1 MAILYCTG
9 KRFKQII
16 TAGADRVV
24 RNRDYLNKI
33 NVFPVPDGDTGSNMA
48 STLIAAVREMEALK
62 EFSLETIAK
71 AAAWGA
77 LMGARGNSGI
87 IMAQILSGLAES
99 VKERDRLTAED
110 LAVAFTW
117 TSEKA
122 RKAILHPTEGTILT
136 VIRDAAETARDIA
149 KTQKDLALLIDGMA
163 KSAMSSVERT
173 PLLLP
178 KLKEAGVVD
187 AGGLGFAYFL
197 EGILHLVQGVA
208 ATDGAMNDDGLP
220 AAMTPDAGEHHWNF
234 RYCTEFI
241 LKGSQIS
248 EDVIKGSLAP
258 MGDSLVVVGDTHL
271 ARVHIHTSQPE
282 EVLRYASTLGQVSSI
297 KVDDMLVQHTARFQD
312 SNAAKRTS
320 VIAVVLGDG
329 LKELFYNAG
338 AELVVDG
345 GPTQN
350 PSTADLV
357 TAIETVASSHVIILP
372 NHKNIFPVAAQA
384 AEMTPKNVTV
394 LRTAS
399 AVQGLAAVLAYMDEA
414 SSEENMDKMRETFS
428 YVKTGEVA
436 LASRSA
442 VQGGVEVLSGDSIG
456 IFEGKIKVSCAQA
469 KDAALG
475 LVAHMIGPSSEIV
488 TLYYG
493 ESIQKEEAE
502 ALQSA
507 LEHRH
512 EGIVVELY
520 YGGQPYAHYII
531 SAE

>member
-16 TAGADRVV
+16 MAGADWVV
-24 RNRDYLNKI
+24 KNRDYLNKI
-33 NVFPVPDGDTGSNMA
+33 NVFPVPDGDTGSNMSA
-48 STLIAAVREMEALK
+48 TLIAAVREMEALK
-62 EFSLETIAK
+62 DCSLETIAK

-87 IMAQILSGLAES
+87 IMAQILSGLAEG
-99 VKERDRLTAED
+99 VKGRDRLFAED
-110 LAVAFTW
+110 LAAAFTW
-117 TSEKA
+117 AGEKA
-122 RKAILHPTEGTILT
+122 QRAILHPAEGTILT
-136 VIRDAAETARDIA
+136 VISDAAGTAREIA
-149 KTQKDLALLIDGMA
+149 VTEKDLAIFLDGMVA
-163 KSAMSSVERT
+163 SARSSVERT

-187 AGGLGFAYFL
+187 AGGLGFLYFL
-197 EGILHLVQGVA
+197 EGILRLVQGVSV
-208 ATDGAMNDDGLP
+208 TDVVVGDDGIS
-220 AAMTPDAGEHHWNF
+220 AGMSVEAGEHQWNF

-248 EDVIKGSLAP
+248 EEDIKNTLAP

-271 ARVHIHTSQPE
+271 ARVHIHTGQPE
-282 EVLRYASTLGQVSSI
+282 DVLKYASTLGQVSSI
-297 KVDDMLVQHTARFQD
+297 KVDDMLVQHTARFRD
-312 SNAAKRTS
+312 SNTAKRTS

-357 TAIETVASSHVIILP
+357 AAIETVASPDVIILP
-372 NHKNIFPVAAQA
+372 NHKNIFPVATQA
-384 AEMTPKNVTV
+384 AEMTPKDATV
-394 LRTAS
+394 LKTTS
-399 AVQGLAAVLAYMDEA
+399 AVEGLSALLAYMDEA
-414 SSEENMDKMRETFS
+414 STEENIVRMEEASGHIKP
-428 YVKTGEVA
+428 GEVA
-436 LASRSA
+436 LASRDA

-456 IFEGKIKVSCAQA
+456 IYRGEIQVSCARTE
-469 KDAALG
+469 DAALD
-475 LVAHMIGPSSEIV
+475 LVTAMIEPSDEIV

-507 LEHRH
+507 LKLRH
-512 EGIVVELY
+512 EDIEIELY
-520 YGGQPYAHYII
+520 YGGQPYAQYII
-531 SAE
+531 SVE

>member
-16 TAGADRVV
+16 MAGADWVV
-24 RNRDYLNKI
+24 KNRDYLNKI
-33 NVFPVPDGDTGSNMA
+33 NVFPVPDGDTGSNMS

-62 EFSLETIAK
+62 DLSLETTAK

-87 IMAQILSGLAES
+87 IMAQILSGLADG
-99 VKERDRLTAED
+99 VKGRDRLFADD
-110 LAVAFTW
+110 LATAFTW
-117 TSEKA
+117 AGEKA
-122 RKAILHPTEGTILT
+122 QRAILHPAEGTILT
-136 VIRDAAETARDIA
+136 VISDAAETAREIA
-149 KTQKDLALLIDGMA
+149 KTEKDLAIFLDAMVT
-163 KSAMSSVERT
+163 SARSSVERT

-187 AGGLGFAYFL
+187 AGGLGFLYFL
-197 EGILHLVQGVA
+197 EGILRLVQGASVKDVVA
-208 ATDGAMNDDGLP
+208 GDDGVLTGMP
-220 AAMTPDAGEHHWNF
+220 VDAGEHHWNF

-241 LKGSQIS
+241 LKGSHIS
-248 EDVIKGSLAP
+248 EDAIKNTLDS

-271 ARVHIHTSQPE
+271 ARVHIHTGQPE
-282 EVLRYASTLGQVSSI
+282 DVLQYASTLGQVSSI

-312 SNAAKRTS
+312 SNTEKRTS

-350 PSTADLV
+350 PNTADLV
-357 TAIETVASSHVIILP
+357 TAIETVASSDVIILS
-372 NHKNIFPVAAQA
+372 NHKNIYPVAAQA

-394 LRTAS
+394 LRTGSVIEGLS
-399 AVQGLAAVLAYMDEA
+399 ALLAYMDEA
-414 SSEENMDKMRETFS
+414 STEENISRMEEAFGHI
-428 YVKTGEVA
+428 KTGEVT
-436 LASRSA
+436 LASRSTI
-442 VQGGVEVLSGDSIG
+442 QGGVEVLSGDSIG
-456 IFEGKIKVSCAQA
+456 IFGGKIKVSCAQA
-469 KDAALG
+469 EDAALD
-475 LVAHMIGPSSEIV
+475 LVTAMIGPYDEIV

-507 LEHRH
+507 LKHRYK
-512 EGIVVELY
+512 GIEIELY
-520 YGGQPYAHYII
+520 YGGQPYAQYII

>member
-24 RNRDYLNKI
+24 KNCNHLNKI
-33 NVFPVPDGDTGSNMA
+33 NVFPVPDGDTGSNMT
-48 STLIAAVREMEALK
+48 STLIAAVREMEVLK
-62 EFSLETIAK
+62 DLSLEAVAK

-87 IMAQILSGLAES
+87 IMAQILSGLAEG
-99 VKERDRLTAED
+99 VKGRDRLFAED

-117 TSEKA
+117 AGEKA
-122 RKAILHPTEGTILT
+122 QRAILRPAEGTILT
-136 VIRDAAETARDIA
+136 VISDAAETAREIA
-149 KTQKDLALLIDGMA
+149 RTEKDLAIFLDGMVA
-163 KSAMSSVERT
+163 SARSSVERT

-187 AGGLGFAYFL
+187 AGGLGFLYFL
-197 EGILHLVQGVA
+197 EGMLRLVQGA
-208 ATDGAMNDDGLP
+208 AITDGVGSDESVSIGMP
-220 AAMTPDAGEHHWNF
+220 VEAGEHQWNF

-248 EDVIKGSLAP
+248 EDDIKNTLAP
-258 MGDSLVVVGDTHL
+258 MGDSLVVVGDTRL
-271 ARVHIHTSQPE
+271 ARVHIHTGQPE
-282 EVLRYASTLGQVSSI
+282 DVLQYVSTLGQVSSI

-312 SNAAKRTS
+312 SSAAKRTS

-329 LKELFYNAG
+329 LKELFYNVG

-350 PSTADLV
+350 PSTADIV
-357 TAIETVASSHVIILP
+357 SAIETVAASDVIILP
-372 NHKNIFPVAAQA
+372 NHKNIYPVAAQA
-384 AEMTPKNVTV
+384 AGMTPKRVTV
-394 LRTAS
+394 LGTAS
-399 AVQGLAAVLAYMDEA
+399 AIEGLSALLVYMDEA
-414 SSEENMDKMRETFS
+414 SAEENIIRMEEAFGH
-428 YVKTGEVA
+428 VKTGEVT
-436 LASRSA
+436 LASRST

-456 IFEGKIKVSCAQA
+456 IFGGKIQVSCIQT
-469 KDAALG
+469 KDTALG
-475 LVAHMIGPSSEIV
+475 LIETMIGPSDEIV

-502 ALQSA
+502 ALQSM
-507 LEHRH
+507 LKQCH
-512 EGIVVELY
+512 EGVEIELY
-520 YGGQPYAHYII
+520 YGGQPYAQYII
-531 SAE
+531 SVE